1 MPSRGEVWYV
11 VSTGDPV
18 IHIAAREQLSTLII
32 MNIFHQCLTD
42 ALDNAAMDLPFCQQ
56 WVEDH
61 ADVVDHCITV
71 KADLKDL
78 MDLDDF
84 GAYPIYVRLVR
95 FIGLADSQGL
105 SNCYP

>member
-1 MPSRGEVWYV
+1 
-11 VSTGDPV
+11 
-18 IHIAAREQLSTLII
+18 
-32 MNIFHQCLTD
+32 
-42 ALDNAAMDLPFCQQ
+42 MDLPFCQQ

-71 KADLKDL
+71 KADLKDQMDF

-95 FIGLADSQGL
+95 FYRLGGQPDVRLTKGLRAKLGQVRQVRFSGQPDMGRTH
-105 SNCYP
+105 